1 MNRANSTNNNLKCN
15 MFAIYLASY
24 INMEW
29 LAIYINMLR

>member
-1 MNRANSTNNNLKCN
+1 MNRANSTNNNLKCY

-24 INMEW
+24 INMEL